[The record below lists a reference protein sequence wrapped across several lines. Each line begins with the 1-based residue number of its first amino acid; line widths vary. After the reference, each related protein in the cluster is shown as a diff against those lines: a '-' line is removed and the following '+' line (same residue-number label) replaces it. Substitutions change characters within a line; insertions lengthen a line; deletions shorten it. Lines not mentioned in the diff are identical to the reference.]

1 MTDRSEDSNRV
12 HDDRM
17 PSGEWKWE
25 PQSTD
30 GEPTMILPE
39 TGSNVT
45 SPDDSATASMPT
57 VGDEPRSPRG
67 TWVKEQLPPII
78 PPAGNDTAAESPKP
92 SHRKRNIIIGTAI
105 AIILILAAA
114 GAGYAYADTQV
125 RKGVESAESY
135 ARQTDQRLTDK
146 ITEAQTLVD
155 ETTPDQVA
163 DENVLDMLK
172 NTLASAG
179 KQSGVKKLGGNPY
192 MVWTLLDAERSYDK
206 DAQDAQTVIKQ
217 LDERITAVNESIDRK
232 THDTAKQAL
241 QQTLDTAKQ
250 TLADTDGRVADNKT
264 RETLQTTIDT
274 AQKTLDSK
282 NATAEDYNEQK
293 TALDNAVKTVN
304 DSKTAKEQA
313 DAEAAQAHIPNG
325 SGAGYADGTYTGGDQ
340 VPNYNYY
347 GTGGGQTGNWNTGSG
362 TSNDGGWS
370 PTVGDHVTDSG
381 GIWYGGQSQ
390 NGVLGY
396 DSLGAPITPFDPS
409 NPNGWSGSTHVN
421 GGN

>member
-1 MTDRSEDSNRV
+1 MTGRSEDSSRV

-17 PSGEWKWE
+17 PSGQWGWE
-25 PQSTD
+25 GSSTD
-30 GEPTMILPE
+30 DESTMILPE
-39 TGSNVT
+39 TESNVMT
-45 SPDDSATASMPT
+45 PESGDTTAMPT
-57 VGDEPRSPRG
+57 MEDEPRSPQG

-78 PPAGNDTAAESPKP
+78 PPADNDTAAESPKP
-92 SHRKRNIIIGTAI
+92 SHRKRNIIIGSAI

-206 DAQDAQTVIKQ
+206 DAQDAQTVVKQ
-217 LDERITAVNESIDRK
+217 LDERITAVNESIDQK

-250 TLADTDGRVADNKT
+250 TLTDTDGKVADNKT
-264 RETLQTTIDT
+264 REDLQSVIDST
-274 AQKTLDSK
+274 QKVLDDVKSDAKAYNDQKT
-282 NATAEDYNEQK
+282 T
-293 TALDNAVKTVN
+293 LDNAMKTVN
-304 DSKTAKEQA
+304 DSKAAKEQA
-313 DAEAAQAHIPNG
+313 DAEAAAAAQAEASTSQSSGG
-325 SGAGYADGTYTGGDQ
+325 SYGYTGGGNGYS
-340 VPNYNYY
+340 NYGYNNGGY
-347 GTGGGQTGNWNTGSG
+347 TGGGSTGS
-362 TSNDGGWS
+362 DGGIPSGTPYTTDNPQGSHQFWLDLNAGKNCHFDFQL
-370 PTVGDHVTDSG
+370 GDD
-381 GIWYGGQSQ
+381 
-390 NGVLGY
+390 NFN
-396 DSLGAPITPFDPS
+396 D
-409 NPNGWSGSTHVN
+409 NPMVCE
-421 GGN
+421 